1 MEFITMLIWIGGF
14 FVIVVGASGGNLLWK
29 AQSFLAPKEA
39 VSPRFLDIKRPP
51 IRWRCKEV
59 MVKFCQYR
67 ENGHGNQA
75 LIYFSDWFVDL
86 LTVEDVWGQN
96 SA

>member
-51 IRWRCKEV
+51 IRWRRNVWQSFIEISRILKKLWSNFV
-59 MVKFCQYR
+59 NTVKMDMGTR
-67 ENGHGNQA
+67 P
-75 LIYFSDWFVDL
+75 
-86 LTVEDVWGQN
+86 
-96 SA
+96 

>member
-1 MEFITMLIWIGGF
+1 M
-14 FVIVVGASGGNLLWK
+14 K
-29 AQSFLAPKEA
+29 AQRLAKFH
-39 VSPRFLDIKRPP
+39 RNRPHF
-51 IRWRCKEV
+51 KEV

-86 LTVEDVWGQN
+86 LTIEDVWGQN

>member
-14 FVIVVGASGGNLLWK
+14 FVIFVGASGGNLLWK

-51 IRWRCKEV
+51 IRWRRNVRQSFIEIGRILKKLWSNFV
-59 MVKFCQYR
+59 NTVKMDMGTR
-67 ENGHGNQA
+67 P
-75 LIYFSDWFVDL
+75 
-86 LTVEDVWGQN
+86 
-96 SA
+96 

>member
-51 IRWRCKEV
+51 IRWRRNVWQSFIEIGRILKKLWSNFV
-59 MVKFCQYR
+59 NTVKMDMGTR
-67 ENGHGNQA
+67 P
-75 LIYFSDWFVDL
+75 
-86 LTVEDVWGQN
+86 
-96 SA
+96 